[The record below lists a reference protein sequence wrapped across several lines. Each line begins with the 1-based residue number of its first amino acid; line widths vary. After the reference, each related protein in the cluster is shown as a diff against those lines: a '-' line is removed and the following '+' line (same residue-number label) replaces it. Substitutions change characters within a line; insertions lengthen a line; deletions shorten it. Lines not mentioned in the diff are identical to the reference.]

1 MHTKHCQELE
11 GPTAEHDPTTY
22 GVNRNSIFTDSAYFH
37 VTEGIFMHDI
47 LEGVLQ
53 LSLLML
59 LKSLIIQKSYF
70 RVRKLNE
77 RIDSFCYGPIEAS
90 NKPIRI
96 KELGFANSNDIKQSG
111 EVHTMMQL
119 DTVCNHAIM

>member
-1 MHTKHCQELE
+1 
-11 GPTAEHDPTTY
+11 
-22 GVNRNSIFTDSAYFH
+22 
-37 VTEGIFMHDI
+37 MHDI